1 MRKSQPS
8 GVGRGSCLTDP
19 PGVTML
25 RNVTSEKLPPH
36 RRVETG
42 ALVPPRKLPSHPSPL
57 RAGRHDALGEVSAGA
72 VTLFPLF
79 AHLPVL
85 TSLKNE
91 IRC

>member
-19 PGVTML
+19 PGVTMP

-42 ALVPPRKLPSHPSPL
+42 ALVPPGNCPHTPPRCGPADTTPS
-57 RAGRHDALGEVSAGA
+57 GRSQQG
-72 VTLFPLF
+72 
-79 AHLPVL
+79 
-85 TSLKNE
+85 
-91 IRC
+91 R